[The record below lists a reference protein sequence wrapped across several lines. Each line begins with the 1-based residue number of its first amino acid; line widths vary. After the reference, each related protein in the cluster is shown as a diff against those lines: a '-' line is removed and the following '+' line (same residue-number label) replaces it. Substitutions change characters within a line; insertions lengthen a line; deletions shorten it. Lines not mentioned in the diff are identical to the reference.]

1 MEKELRRL
9 VIMHFLRINEKKRQQ
24 ELERISGLTSE
35 QAKEY
40 LLKTIEE
47 DVKLDTAKMIK
58 EMEKG
63 TAYITV
69 KSGKIRKKV
78 KVVVK

>member
-1 MEKELRRL
+1 MR
-9 VIMHFLRINEKKRQQ
+9 

-40 LLKTIEE
+40 LLKTVEE

-58 EMEKG
+58 EMESQAKERL
-63 TAYITV
+63 A
-69 KSGKIRKKV
+69 RKRRSM
-78 KVVVK
+78 